1 MLGSVDANRGN
12 PQNGWDTD
20 QFPSDLYD
28 TVQSMLVILNDG
40 GFKTG
45 GLNFDAKLRRESTN
59 LEDMFIAH
67 IGGMDSYARG
77 LLIAHEILENS
88 SLMDS
93 LQQRY
98 ESFNDGQGQA
108 FEKSQLSL
116 LDLRNYAAENGEPI
130 QQSGRQEWVENV
142 MNDFIFRSKS

>member
-1 MLGSVDANRGN
+1 MIQRVYNNVRQCSYVD
-12 PQNGWDTD
+12 D
-20 QFPSDLYD
+20 
-28 TVQSMLVILNDG
+28 VIVATCDKEIKN
-40 GFKTG
+40 
-45 GLNFDAKLRRESTN
+45 
-59 LEDMFIAH
+59 FIAH

-98 ESFNDGQGQA
+98 ESFNDGQGKA

-116 LDLRNYAAENGEPI
+116 VDLRNYAAENSEPV